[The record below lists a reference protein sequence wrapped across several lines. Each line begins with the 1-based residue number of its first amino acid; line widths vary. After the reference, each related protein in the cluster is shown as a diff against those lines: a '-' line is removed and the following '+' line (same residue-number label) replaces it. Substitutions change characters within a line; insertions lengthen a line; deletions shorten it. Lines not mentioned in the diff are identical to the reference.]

1 MQWYWAALLLFG
13 LGVGLMMLGIP
24 VAIAFF
30 ATNIVAAALFM
41 GGGPGI
47 VQVINN
53 GFGAMTSFALVPIP
67 MFLLM
72 GELFYHTGLATKC
85 FNAADKLLGNVRG
98 RLAYVTLIGGTAFAG
113 PAGSSMGACA
123 LLGSLM
129 VPEMMRRGYSKY
141 LSIGPIM
148 GVGGLAVIIPPSAL
162 TVLLAT
168 LGRTDVADLLI
179 AGVVPGFL
187 LASMYGV
194 LIWAWTVI
202 LPEAAPAYAP
212 EPVSRREKIRL
223 FFVDVI
229 PMVAII
235 VFSVIIMI
243 VGWCTPTEAAALGA
257 LSVIV
262 LAACYGEMTWK
273 ALVKSLNGALRVT
286 VMAFLIIFGSA
297 TFAQVLAFTG
307 ASSGLMNWALGFNV
321 TPLGMLFVM
330 IGVILFLGCFMDQ
343 LSLMLLT
350 APIVFPLAKTLGF
363 HLTCFGL
370 AQCGACTV
378 HLDGEPVRSCVLPVS
393 AASGKTVTTIKGLGT
408 PEKPH
413 PLQAA
418 YVEEQVPQCGYC
430 INGWVMTAATYLKKN
445 PKASD
450 AQLRDALAGLKCRC
464 GTHVAILR
472 AIKRAQTS
480 MA

>member
-30 ATNIVAAALFM
+30 ATNIVAAARFM

-148 GVGGLAVIIPPSAL
+148 GIGGLAVIIPPSAL

-168 LGRTDVADLLI
+168 LGRTDVGDLLI
-179 AGVVPGFL
+179 AGVIPGFV
-187 LASMYGV
+187 LALMYGV
-194 LIWAWTVI
+194 LIYGWTVFD
-202 LPEAAPAYAP
+202 PGAAPQTPAP
-212 EPVSRREKIRL
+212 QVSRREKLRL
-223 FFVDVI
+223 VFVDVI

-235 VFSVIIMI
+235 VFSVVIMI
-243 VGWCTPTEAAALGA
+243 VGWSTPTEAAALGA
-257 LSVIV
+257 VSVIV
-262 LAACYGEMTWK
+262 LAACYGEMT
-273 ALVKSLNGALRVT
+273 
-286 VMAFLIIFGSA
+286 
-297 TFAQVLAFTG
+297 
-307 ASSGLMNWALGFNV
+307 
-321 TPLGMLFVM
+321 
-330 IGVILFLGCFMDQ
+330 
-343 LSLMLLT
+343 
-350 APIVFPLAKTLGF
+350 
-363 HLTCFGL
+363 
-370 AQCGACTV
+370 
-378 HLDGEPVRSCVLPVS
+378 
-393 AASGKTVTTIKGLGT
+393 
-408 PEKPH
+408 
-413 PLQAA
+413 
-418 YVEEQVPQCGYC
+418 
-430 INGWVMTAATYLKKN
+430 
-445 PKASD
+445 
-450 AQLRDALAGLKCRC
+450 
-464 GTHVAILR
+464 
-472 AIKRAQTS
+472 
-480 MA
+480 